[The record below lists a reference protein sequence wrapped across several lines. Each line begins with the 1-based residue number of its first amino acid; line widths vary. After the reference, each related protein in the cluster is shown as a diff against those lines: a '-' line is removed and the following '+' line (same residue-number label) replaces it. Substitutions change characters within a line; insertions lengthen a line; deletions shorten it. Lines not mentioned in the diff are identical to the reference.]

1 MEYNLK
7 VAKHHVPA
15 DVEIQDDGNLRVK
28 VDQNLYDVRYS
39 MISDHLIHMAVDIG
53 DKKKLV
59 NAYVSVCPEGK
70 NILIHGRHYLVCDL
84 EQEGKIIKR
93 GMSPD
98 PPDQITPPM
107 PAVVVRISVQVGDI
121 VKKGQGVIVVSA
133 MKMETTLCTPFDGT
147 VIKINCAI
155 NDKVSPGQILAEI
168 KNEGVNENE

>member
-1 MEYNLK
+1 VEYNLK
-7 VAKHHVPA
+7 AAKHHVAA
-15 DVEIQDDGNLRVK
+15 DVEIQDNGNLKVK
-28 VDQNLYDVRYS
+28 VDQNLYDVHYN
-39 MISDHLIHMAVDIG
+39 MISDHLIHMAVRIG
-53 DKKKLV
+53 DKEKLT

-98 PPDQITPPM
+98 LPEQITPPM
-107 PAVVVRISVQVGDI
+107 PAVVVRISVQIGEF
-121 VKKGQGVIVVSA
+121 VKKGQCVIVVSA
-133 MKMETTLCTPFDGT
+133 MKMETTLCAPFDGT
-147 VIKINCAI
+147 VTKINCAI